1 MNFPTPTT
9 NQTIATI
16 CFSLAVLHTFLV
28 GRINKWAHHFRPGS
42 LAENVIHFLAET
54 EIVFGLWA
62 AALFSAIIAVEGTFN
77 GAIAYIDSLNFTEPK
92 FVLVVMVMAA
102 SKPVVLLAEKLI
114 NVLTALLPFSE
125 KHVFYVVALGVG
137 PVLGSLITEPAAMT
151 LLSLILK
158 KRLFDENVSR
168 RFAYASIGLLFVN
181 ISVGGVLT
189 HFAAPPVLMVS
200 GKWNWGLEYM
210 FLHFGWRGLLTCIS
224 GALLFMVLFRKDIRQ
239 MGEFRRS
246 HEKIPVWLTVAHLL
260 LLALTVFFAHHDNIF
275 FGVFMF
281 FLGLTLATKEYQSP
295 LKLRE
300 GLLVGF
306 FLAGLVTLGSLQS
319 YWLKPLLQTLEGAQ
333 LYFGATALTAVTDN
347 AALTY
352 LGTLVPDLS
361 DQLKYALVAGAVSG
375 GGLTVIA
382 NAPNPAGVGILSSS
396 KVFSES
402 GISPLGLFAG
412 AAIPTALAV
421 VFFWLIR

>member
-1 MNFPTPTT
+1 MQLPTPTI
-9 NQTIATI
+9 NEAIATA
-16 CFSLAVLHTFLV
+16 CFTLAVMHTFLV
-28 GRINKWAHHFRPGS
+28 GRISKWAHRYPQDS
-42 LAENVIHFLAET
+42 LAENLIHFLSET
-54 EIVFGLWA
+54 EVIFGLWA
-62 AALFSAIIAVEGTFN
+62 AALFTTIIAVEGSFR
-77 GAIAYIDSLNFTEPK
+77 GAIAYVDSLNFTEPK

-114 NVLTALLPFSE
+114 NLLTALIPFGE
-125 KHVFYVVALGVG
+125 KHVFFVVTLGIG

-151 LLSLILK
+151 LLALILK
-158 KRLFDENVSR
+158 KRIFDAPVSKR
-168 RFAYASIGLLFVN
+168 LAYASIGLLFVN

-189 HFAAPPVLMVS
+189 HFAAPPVLMVA
-200 GKWNWGLEYM
+200 GKWNWGLQHM
-210 FLHFGWRGLLTCIS
+210 FVHFGWRGLLTCIS
-224 GALLFMVLFRKDIRQ
+224 GAILFMLLFRKEIHQ
-239 MGEFRRS
+239 IGEHKRV
-246 HEKIPVWLTVAHLL
+246 HEKMPAWLTASHLG
-260 LLALTVFFAHHDNIF
+260 LLALTVFFAHHENIF
-275 FGVFMF
+275 FGIFMF

-319 YWLKPLLQTLEGAQ
+319 YWLKPLLQSLAGAQ

-396 KVFSES
+396 RVFAES
-402 GISPLGLFAG
+402 GISPLGLLAG
-412 AAIPTALAV
+412 AFMPTMLAV
-421 VFFWLIR
+421 LFFWIV

>member
-1 MNFPTPTT
+1 MHFPAPTT
-9 NQTIATI
+9 NEAIATI

-28 GRINKWAHHFRPGS
+28 SKISKWAHRYPEGS
-42 LAENVIHFLAET
+42 FAENLIHFLSET
-54 EIVFGLWA
+54 EIIFGLWA
-62 AALFSAIIAVEGTFN
+62 AALFSSIIAVEGSFK
-77 GAIAYIDSLNFTEPK
+77 GAIAYIDGLNFTEPK

-102 SKPVVLLAEKLI
+102 SKPVVLLAEKFLAF
-114 NVLTALLPFSE
+114 LTALVPFSE
-125 KHVFYVVALGVG
+125 KHAFFVIALGIG

-151 LLSLILK
+151 LLALILK
-158 KRLFDENVSR
+158 KRLFDQPVSP
-168 RFAYASIGLLFVN
+168 RFAYASMGLLFVN

-200 GKWNWGLEYM
+200 AKWNWGLQHM
-210 FLHFGWRGLLTCIS
+210 FFHFGWRGILTCLT
-224 GALLFMVLFRKDIRQ
+224 GAILFMFIFRKEIRKMSDLKRAGDI
-239 MGEFRRS
+239 
-246 HEKIPVWLTVAHLL
+246 IPVWLTGLHLL

-306 FLAGLVTLGSLQS
+306 FLAGLVTLGSLQA
-319 YWLKPLLQTLEGAQ
+319 YWLKPLLQSLAGAQ

-361 DQLKYALVAGAVSG
+361 DKLKYALVAGAVSG

-382 NAPNPAGVGILSSS
+382 NAPNPAGVGILGSS
-396 KVFSES
+396 KVFAGA
-402 GISPLGLFAG
+402 GISPLGLLAG
-412 AAIPTALAV
+412 AVAPTLIAV
-421 VFFWLIR
+421 LFFWII

>member
-1 MNFPTPTT
+1 MHLPAPTL
-9 NQTIATI
+9 NEAIATA
-16 CFSLAVLHTFLV
+16 CFTLAVVHTFLV
-28 GRINKWAHHFRPGS
+28 SKIGKWAHRYPQGS
-42 LAENVIHFLAET
+42 LAENLIHFLAET
-54 EIVFGLWA
+54 EVIFGLWA
-62 AALFSAIIAVEGTFN
+62 AALFSAIIAVEGGFK
-77 GAIAYIDSLNFTEPK
+77 GAIAYVDSLNFTEPK

-114 NVLTALLPFSE
+114 SLLTAAIPFSE
-125 KHVFYVVALGVG
+125 KHVFFVVALGVG

-151 LLSLILK
+151 LLALILK
-158 KRLFDENVSR
+158 KRIFDAPVSR
-168 RFAYASIGLLFVN
+168 RLAYASLGLLFVN

-189 HFAAPPVLMVS
+189 HFAAPPVLMVA
-200 GKWNWGLEYM
+200 GKWNWGLQHM
-210 FLHFGWRGLLTCIS
+210 FVHFGWRGLLTCLS
-224 GALLFMVLFRKDIRQ
+224 GAFLFMFIFRKEIRK
-239 MGEFRRS
+239 MGDLKRE
-246 HEKIPVWLTVAHLL
+246 HEKIPWWLTALHLIL
-260 LLALTVFFAHHDNIF
+260 LTLTVFFAHHENIF
-275 FGVFMF
+275 FGIFMF
-281 FLGLTLATKEYQSP
+281 FLGLTLATQEYQSP

-319 YWLKPLLQTLEGAQ
+319 YWLKPLLQSLEGAQ

-352 LGTLVPDLS
+352 LGTLVPGLS

-396 KVFSES
+396 KAFSDS

-412 AAIPTALAV
+412 ALIPTMLAV
-421 VFFWLIR
+421 LFFWIL